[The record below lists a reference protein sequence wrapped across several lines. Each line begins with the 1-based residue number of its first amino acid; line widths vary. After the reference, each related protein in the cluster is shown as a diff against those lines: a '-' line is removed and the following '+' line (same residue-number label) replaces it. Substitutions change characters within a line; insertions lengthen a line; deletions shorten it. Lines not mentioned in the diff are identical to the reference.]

1 MTGNAIK
8 KILEHHNISPKTIS
22 HYDNSVIGL
31 FFKPDHNLNALIK
44 KHGGRYSASSKC
56 WYLQKNKLQL

>member
-31 FFKPDHNLNALIK
+31 FFKPDQLWEPKDQVVKQQNK
-44 KHGGRYSASSKC
+44 KLKTAWAILH
-56 WYLQKNKLQL
+56 L